1 MRLNL
6 LQQALL
12 NENFMKFADETLKTV
27 GKLNKEK

>member
-12 NENFMKFADETLKTV
+12 NENFMNFADEALKTV

>member
-12 NENFMKFADETLKTV
+12 NEDFMKFADESLKIV
-27 GKLNKEK
+27 GKFKGEN

>member
-12 NENFMKFADETLKTV
+12 NEDFMKFADEALKSV
-27 GKLNKEK
+27 GKFNRSN